1 MSLRSFNLT
10 QSPIVALL
18 HPRERTGMLL
28 WASALGL
35 VAWGIAVW
43 RVGLPTWGAVTIFLG
58 IVLVPG
64 VLKWHDDIRRYGV
77 ATAVLSILLAMQG
90 FHTIEHGVQMVQY
103 HVLNWPPFRSS
114 GLLSAANTEWVHF
127 IWNWSVVAVVIFVMW
142 KGRMR
147 NPWAWML
154 ITWAVLHSL
163 EHSYMM
169 YRYLMVKQELIA
181 LGIPKEVVSA
191 QGLPGILGRDGWLA
205 NSSICGRIPGLTT
218 LSRID
223 IHFWWN
229 AGEILLLLAAAHTYL
244 RKIVVNNNE

>member
-1 MSLRSFNLT
+1 MTVRLPNLIH
-10 QSPIVALL
+10 SPVVALL
-18 HPRERTGMLL
+18 HPRERTGQLL

-58 IVLVPG
+58 IVLIPAA
-64 VLKWHDDIRRYGV
+64 LKWQDDIRRYGV
-77 ATAVLSILLAMQG
+77 AVAALSVLLAMQG

-103 HVLNWPPFRSS
+103 HILNWPPFRSS

-127 IWNWSVVAVVIFVMW
+127 VWNWAVVAAILFIMW
-142 KGRMR
+142 RGRMR
-147 NPWAWML
+147 NVWAWAL
-154 ITWAVLHSL
+154 IIWALAHSL

-169 YRYLMVKQELIA
+169 YRYLMVKQELVA

-205 NSSICGRIPGLTT
+205 NSPICGRIPGLTT

-229 AGEILLLLAAAHTYL
+229 TGEIILLLAAAQSYL
-244 RKIVVNNNE
+244 KRVMK